1 MSPSLHWGSGPASV
15 HGAWLEFRNPIG
27 KGPGQIRE
35 DCACH
40 ACVLVWVCG
49 VMLFYNAS
57 TVTFICAQSA
67 GMRKPAS
74 CTCTPSLLF

>member
-57 TVTFICAQSA
+57 TVTFISVHKVLECGNLPRACT
-67 GMRKPAS
+67 AS
-74 CTCTPSLLF
+74 LYL